1 MQNGQNVQFGR
12 SDDMRASMGG
22 MLGGL
27 GEPRHAMLIRNIR
40 QRLQAQGET
49 PEMFFRQR
57 AAMGRGLISR
67 EDFVSGLSSLSLG
80 ASTSELA
87 DLFRTI
93 VNGNDRDALLE
104 EVVMGFDNAAGGSNG
119 GGFGQQGATP
129 AEAEQVLGRVRSA
142 VSRSG
147 RPLDEVFRGFCRSNS
162 GAPGFMSRTDLK
174 RVLSTFEPGLHA

>member
-57 AAMGRGLISR
+57 AAMGRGLVSR
-67 EDFVSGLSSLSLG
+67 EDFISGLSALSLG
-80 ASTSELA
+80 ASGAEFA
-87 DLFRTI
+87 DLFRHI
-93 VNGNDRDALLE
+93 VNGSDRIEALLE
-104 EVVMGFDNAAGGSNG
+104 EIV
-119 GGFGQQGATP
+119 
-129 AEAEQVLGRVRSA
+129 
-142 VSRSG
+142 
-147 RPLDEVFRGFCRSNS
+147 
-162 GAPGFMSRTDLK
+162 
-174 RVLSTFEPGLHA
+174 